1 MKLSKK
7 LSKEYKEKG
16 IMAYESICNGF
27 ACYLYGFEY
36 GVDDYVIWS
45 WGDEEILSKSKIKE
59 KEDGL
64 YFRIG
69 NIWHNLQD
77 FMRV

>member
-16 IMAYESICNGF
+16 IVAYESIYNGF
-27 ACYLYGFEY
+27 ACFLYGIEY
-36 GVDDYVIWS
+36 GIDDYAIFS
-45 WGDEEILSKSKIKE
+45 WGDEEILSKSKIRE
-59 KEDGL
+59 KEDGI

-69 NIWHNLQD
+69 NTWHNLYD
-77 FMRV
+77 FIRV

>member
-16 IMAYESICNGF
+16 IRAYESICNGF
-27 ACYLYGFEY
+27 ACYLYDIEY
-36 GVDDYVIWS
+36 GIDDYAIWS
-45 WGDEEILSKSKIKE
+45 WGNEEILSKSKIKY
-59 KEDGL
+59 KGDDA

-69 NIWHNLQD
+69 NTWHDLHD